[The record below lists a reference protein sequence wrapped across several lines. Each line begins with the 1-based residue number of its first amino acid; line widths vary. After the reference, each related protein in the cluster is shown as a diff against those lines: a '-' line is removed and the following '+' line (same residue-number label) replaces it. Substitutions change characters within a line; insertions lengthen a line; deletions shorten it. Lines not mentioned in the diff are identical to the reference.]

1 MRRRLLLLTALAGL
15 LALMV
20 GACSSGSGPSAA
32 PATTVATTATTGPV
46 NSPPPTSG
54 WRVWWVVDDHVAP
67 GDVHPPT
74 GGDDIAAALD
84 ALLAGPTPQ
93 EAAFGAGTA
102 LDNPKGK
109 VVLNSLLV
117 GLDGIAH
124 VDFNRMFETA
134 DTRPQTSQVVFT
146 LTQFPGVKAVQFLI
160 DGQPNGATG
169 VPPIGRADV
178 SFPGVG

>member
-15 LALMV
+15 LTLLV
-20 GACSSGSGPSAA
+20 GACSSGSGSSAA
-32 PATTVATTATTGPV
+32 PDTTVASPATTAPV
-46 NSPPPTSG
+46 SAPPATG

-67 GDVHPPT
+67 GDVHAPT

-84 ALLAGPTPQ
+84 ALVAGPTPQ

-102 LDNPKGK
+102 LTSPRGTI
-109 VVLNSLLV
+109 VLNSLLV

-124 VDFNRMFETA
+124 VDFNRNFETA
-134 DTRPQTSQVVFT
+134 DTRPQVSQVVFT

-169 VPPIGRADV
+169 VPPVGRADV
-178 SFPGVG
+178 SFPGVP